1 MNFVVRLILMMAN
14 FTTLKET
21 IKSIQELNLI
31 MRIYSRYGGITEVT
45 RVFQASVELFSKIGI
60 KEF

>member
-1 MNFVVRLILMMAN
+1 MMAN

-21 IKSIQELNLI
+21 IKSIQELKLI

-45 RVFQASVELFSKIGI
+45 RVFQASVELFSKIDI